1 MNAITILAAIV
12 CITVVVLPAAAELAR
27 ISADRSNPLRRLRIP
42 TRRNQVQDMDPSSS
56 FA

>member
-12 CITVVVLPAAAELAR
+12 CITVVVLPAAAEIAR
-27 ISADRSNPLRRLRIP
+27 ISAERSNPLRRLRIP
-42 TRRNQVQDMDPSSS
+42 TRRNHVEGLDASSS